1 MAKKSTSII
10 RKLDNLKKIDE
21 NLGRYREPKYY
32 DIPKRI
38 PMNIKGE
45 MALEEE
51 E

>member
-1 MAKKSTSII
+1 MAKKSTGIV
-10 RKLDNLKKIDE
+10 RKIE